1 MENKTIR
8 TEEQKKALKNRL
20 ARIKGQIDGIM
31 KMVDEDRYCNDIL
44 IQLIAVSSGAKSLAN
59 ILLEQHLRSCVL
71 GKLNTKNEDVVEEV
85 LELFKRI

>member
-1 MENKTIR
+1 MEQKTIR
-8 TEEQKKALKNRL
+8 TEEEKKILKNRL
-20 ARIKGQIDGIM
+20 SRIKGQVDGII
-31 KMVDEDRYCNDIL
+31 KMVDSDRYCNDIL

-71 GKLNTKNEDVVEEV
+71 NKLKTGKEEVVEEV